1 MDILYRQ
8 ETKAICPGTE
18 SLAFLGIER
27 LMLKF
32 ISFKRDRINTTRK
45 SHYHMNF
52 EIHIIKR
59 GYQTYGVDGGKITVR
74 EGMMLIIP
82 PSVKHIALGEGENTE
97 KYAITFSL
105 GKQSPFFQN
114 EHLINSVLCQKAP
127 DTLLDNIEAIE
138 REKRARLS
146 CYYLITASRAAECV
160 LALLRMFGLA
170 EPNPAPSKSAGENPR
185 ISLAIQYIEDNVRAN
200 VSVPELAS
208 YSCISEK
215 QLERLFLSHVGTS
228 VKEYVRRLR
237 CRHIE
242 KLLCDPTL
250 SLREISEL
258 MSFSSEYY
266 FNSFFKKYAGMT
278 PGAYRKSVLKE

>member
-59 GYQTYGVDGGKITVR
+59 GHQTYGVDGSKITVG
-74 EGMMLIIP
+74 EGEMLIIP
-82 PSVKHIALGEGENTE
+82 PGVRHIALEEGENTE

-105 GKQSPFFQN
+105 SKSSFFTESRKQPAIKKLVTPASIFEN
-114 EHLINSVLCQKAP
+114 VEI
-127 DTLLDNIEAIE
+127 IE
-138 REKRARLS
+138 REEGAKLP
-146 CYYLITASRAAECV
+146 YHYLVTASRAAECV
-160 LALLRMFGLA
+160 LTVLRLFGLT
-170 EPNPAPSKSAGENPR
+170 EPNKENKKEDGENPR
-185 ISLAIQYIEDNVRAN
+185 ISLVLQYIEDNIREKI
-200 VSVPELAS
+200 SVPELAG

-215 QLERLFLSHVGTS
+215 QLERLFLTYVGTS
-228 VKEYVRRLR
+228 VKEYVRRLK